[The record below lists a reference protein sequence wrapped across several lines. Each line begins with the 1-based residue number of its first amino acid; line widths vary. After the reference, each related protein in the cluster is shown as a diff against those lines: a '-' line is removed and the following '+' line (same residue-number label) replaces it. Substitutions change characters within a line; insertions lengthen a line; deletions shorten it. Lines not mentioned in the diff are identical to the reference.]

1 MSVAGANKVE
11 GTMSWCV
18 GTNEILASNMTALK
32 SQARALWERHLDL
45 RNFFVFYYVWKCL
58 EAQNWNI
65 FMIQTLSRG
74 VARIFQRG
82 GGVGGHRGCSPDCT
96 ICTNLDKSVPFTE
109 KWREKYTWNWYQH
122 EFPFRA
128 FRPGKRD
135 KLFKCSVAPGNLPLE
150 QPKKCS
156 IYFPTG
162 FSGNLNGKQP

>member
-45 RNFFVFYYVWKCL
+45 RNFFVFYYGWKCL

-82 GGVGGHRGCSPDCT
+82 GGGVTEAVHQIVPFVQIS
-96 ICTNLDKSVPFTE
+96 TNRFHLPKNGAKNIPETGINTNFRFEHSVWENGTSFSNVLLLPEIFRWNNPKSVPFTF
-109 KWREKYTWNWYQH
+109 QPD
-122 EFPFRA
+122 FP
-128 FRPGKRD
+128 
-135 KLFKCSVAPGNLPLE
+135 E
-150 QPKKCS
+150 
-156 IYFPTG
+156 T
-162 FSGNLNGKQP
+162 

>member
-74 VARIFQRG
+74 VARIFQRSG
-82 GGVGGHRGCSPDCT
+82 GGGGSQR
-96 ICTNLDKSVPFTE
+96 LFT
-109 KWREKYTWNWYQH
+109 RLYHLYKYRQI
-122 EFPFRA
+122 
-128 FRPGKRD
+128 G
-135 KLFKCSVAPGNLPLE
+135 
-150 QPKKCS
+150 S
-156 IYFPTG
+156 IYRKMARKIYLKLVSTRISVSSIPSGKTG
-162 FSGNLNGKQP
+162 LAFQMFCCSRKSSAGTTQKVFHLLSNRIFRKLKR